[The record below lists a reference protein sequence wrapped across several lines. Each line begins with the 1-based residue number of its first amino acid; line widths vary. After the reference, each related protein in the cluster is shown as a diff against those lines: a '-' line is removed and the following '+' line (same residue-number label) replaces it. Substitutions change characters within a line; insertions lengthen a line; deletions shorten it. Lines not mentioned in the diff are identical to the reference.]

1 MTPPP
6 FRTRITELFGIDHPI
21 LCGGLMWLA
30 NADYVGAVVNAGGMG
45 FITPRSFPT
54 PDAFRAELRRCRD
67 ITGGRPFGV
76 NFYVSARPEA
86 NEPLMR
92 FLDIS
97 IEDGVRF
104 AETAGYNPGAFLP
117 KMKGAGMTVIHKCT
131 TVRHALA
138 AERAGVDAI
147 TILGAEAGGHPGMD
161 LVGTMV
167 QGATA
172 AAALAVPLAVAG
184 GMGSGRQLL
193 AALALGADAML
204 MGSRMTVASEI
215 WAHENYKNRVVGT
228 DQSGTRV
235 IMSTFR
241 DNSRVMD
248 NRTARAVAGLE
259 ETGET
264 DYDAYRALV
273 HGPLQREAYETGD
286 WERGTLSL
294 GQSCVFADEIKPV
307 AAIFDQILAE
317 AVVMKGRLDGLCTAA

>member
-1 MTPPP
+1 
-6 FRTRITELFGIDHPI
+6 
-21 LCGGLMWLA
+21 
-30 NADYVGAVVNAGGMG
+30 
-45 FITPRSFPT
+45 
-54 PDAFRAELRRCRD
+54 
-67 ITGGRPFGV
+67 
-76 NFYVSARPEA
+76 
-86 NEPLMR
+86 
-92 FLDIS
+92 
-97 IEDGVRF
+97 
-104 AETAGYNPGAFLP
+104 
-117 KMKGAGMTVIHKCT
+117 
-131 TVRHALA
+131 
-138 AERAGVDAI
+138 
-147 TILGAEAGGHPGMD
+147 
-161 LVGTMV
+161 
-167 QGATA
+167 
-172 AAALAVPLAVAG
+172 
-184 GMGSGRQLL
+184 
-193 AALALGADAML
+193 ML